1 MVKGAPD
8 IIYAMKYSIMSR
20 SSRIESDPL
29 SDVLSLLKPRSYMSG
44 GIDAGGAWSFQFAHS
59 NCFLCFAL
67 VSGECWLV
75 IDGDDAAVRLQAG
88 DFVALPHGP
97 AFRLA
102 SDLALAPVD
111 VRSVVTG
118 PMHGNIVSWQ
128 GGGACLGLTA
138 FFSFAT
144 EHANIL
150 LGLLPSL
157 VHLRSPAD
165 RAVMQ
170 WYLQRMRVVLQD
182 PQPGDML
189 LGEHL
194 AQMMLIEMLR
204 LHVAQ
209 QDTGQDNGQDTERA
223 GWLFALADRQLRAA
237 ITAMHERP
245 GHGWTVQEL
254 AGLACMSRSAFA
266 LHFKTKVGISVMA
279 YLIQWRMLLAAER
292 LLHSDDAVSTIAL
305 DLGYR
310 SESAFSFAFKREMGC
325 SPRNYCHAHASGA
338 DALQGE

>member
-1 MVKGAPD
+1 MVKGVPD

-20 SSRIESDPL
+20 SSRNAADPL

-44 GIDAGGAWSFQFAHS
+44 GIDAGGEWSFQFAPS

-67 VSGECWLV
+67 VTGQCWLL

-102 SDLALAPVD
+102 SDLALVPVD

-118 PMHGNIVSWQ
+118 PMHGNIVRWQ
-128 GGGACLGLTA
+128 GGGACLGLTS
-138 FFSFAT
+138 FFTFAA

-150 LGLLPSL
+150 LGLLPAL

-170 WYLQRMRVVLQD
+170 WYLQRMRAVLQA
-182 PQPGDML
+182 PQPGDTL

-209 QDTGQDNGQDTERA
+209 QDTDSV
-223 GWLFALADRQLRAA
+223 GWLFALSDRHLRAV
-237 ITAMHERP
+237 IMAMHKRP

-254 AGLACMSRSAFA
+254 AGLACMSRSAFS
-266 LHFKTKVGISVMA
+266 LHFKNKVGMPVMA
-279 YLIQWRMLLAAER
+279 YLIRWRMLLASER
-292 LLHSDDAVSTIAL
+292 LLHTQDAVSTIAL

-325 SPRNYCHAHASGA
+325 SPRQYCRVPAS
-338 DALQGE
+338 

>member
-1 MVKGAPD
+1 
-8 IIYAMKYSIMSR
+8 MKYSIMSR
-20 SSRIESDPL
+20 SSRNEADPL
-29 SDVLSLLKPRSYMSG
+29 SEVLSLLKPRSYMSG
-44 GIDAGGAWSFQFAHS
+44 GIDAGGAWSFQFAPS

-67 VSGECWLV
+67 VTGQCWLA
-75 IDGDDAAVRLQAG
+75 IDGEDEAVRLQAG

-102 SDLALAPVD
+102 SDLALPPVD

-118 PMHGNIVSWQ
+118 PMHGDIISWQ

-138 FFSFAT
+138 FFTFAA

-150 LGLLPSL
+150 LGLLPAL

-170 WYLQRMRVVLQD
+170 WYLERMMAVLQD
-182 PQPGDML
+182 PQPGDTL

-209 QDTGQDNGQDTERA
+209 QDTERV
-223 GWLFALADRQLRAA
+223 GWLFALSDRQLRAV

-254 AGLACMSRSAFA
+254 AQLACMSRSAFS
-266 LHFKTKVGISVMA
+266 LHFKKKVGMPAMA
-279 YLIQWRMLLAAER
+279 YLVQWRMLLASDR
-292 LLHSDDAVSTIAL
+292 LLQSQDAVSTIAL
-305 DLGYR
+305 ELGYR

-325 SPRNYCHAHASGA
+325 SPRQYCRVLAG
-338 DALQGE
+338 